1 MNPFDAPPTTL
12 PAIPAEK
19 FQLVFW
25 IDQVRSCPTLFLI
38 LLVAAGLIFLLY
50 GQSAFRVIVMV
61 HAVVLAGALGWQ
73 LGSAAG
79 RPWLFALGF
88 AVIFGI
94 LAWPL
99 FKFGI
104 AVLCGLVGAA
114 LVSQITLL
122 FPRGPEYLPVTGI
135 LGFLLFAVAGFFLI
149 PIAVMIF
156 TSLEGAGLI
165 LLPLLV
171 IAERLGMSFQKT
183 AWLTFDRP
191 GVLHAAIL
199 ILAGLGMVY
208 QIGFAKT
215 PHKAASPEKT
225 QTSSK

>member
-1 MNPFDAPPTTL
+1 MTPFDAPTTTF

-25 IDQVRSCPTLFLI
+25 IDQLRSCPTLFLI
-38 LLVAAGLIFLLY
+38 LLVAAGLIFLLH
-50 GQSAFRVIVMV
+50 GQGMFRVIVIL
-61 HAVVLAGALGWQ
+61 HAVILAGFLGWQ
-73 LGSAAG
+73 LGSATS

-88 AVIFGI
+88 AVVFGI

-104 AVLCGLVGAA
+104 AVLCGVVGAA

-122 FPRGPEYLPVTGI
+122 FPRGPEYLPVTSV

-149 PIAVMIF
+149 PIAVTIF
-156 TSLEGAGLI
+156 TSLEGAALI

-208 QIGFAKT
+208 QIGFA
-215 PHKAASPEKT
+215 EKT
-225 QTSSK
+225 HKPPSEKPQTSSK